1 MRKSLYLLAAT
12 AIVGLASGCTMVKVS
27 EAGKRVNIV
36 TENEVYNCSKVGN
49 VSTSV
54 LDNIVG
60 IPRNRQKVQ
69 TDLDKLARDQAVIMH
84 ANTLVRI
91 STRDGFGEFAAYN
104 CP

>member
-1 MRKSLYLLAAT
+1 MKKAVCSLFVVL
-12 AIVGLASGCTMVKVS
+12 LASGCTMVKVS

-36 TENEVYNCSKVGN
+36 SANDVYNCSRVGK

-54 LDNIVG
+54 LDNVIG
-60 IPRNRQKVQ
+60 IPRSKEKVEVE
-69 TDLDKLARDQAVIMH
+69 LDKLARDQAVIMH

-91 STRDGFGEFAAYN
+91 QIRDGFGDYDAYN